1 MRKENIA
8 LHHCQVPTTH
18 YPPIFI
24 SDEETG
30 ETWITRGL
38 SHGNGLL
45 SCWLPGVVL
54 ADLTRLT
61 VADGGGCICLYQPP
75 TLSAGVTHWDPG
87 QSVSNQDRPG
97 EGNATQRTFC
107 LYLLTFTSSPPGYH
121 NSRKKV
127 LIWPFFKVILIN
139 FYADEN
145 KSGKFAFQYF
155 YPIGILWGLDFL
167 GSLDEI
173 NSGTNYYRIETK
185 YQL

>member
-1 MRKENIA
+1 MVCYHAGSRVLSWLTWQDWLWQMEVAVSASTNHQHWVPVWHTGMLASPSVTRTGQERAMQRKG
-8 LHHCQVPTTH
+8 HFVC
-18 YPPIFI
+18 IF
-24 SDEETG
+24 
-30 ETWITRGL
+30 WHL
-38 SHGNGLL
+38 
-45 SCWLPGVVL
+45 
-54 ADLTRLT
+54 
-61 VADGGGCICLYQPP
+61 Q
-75 TLSAGVTHWDPG
+75 
-87 QSVSNQDRPG
+87 
-97 EGNATQRTFC
+97 
-107 LYLLTFTSSPPGYH
+107 FTSSPPGYH

-185 YQL
+185 YQLSLMYIFLQFPVVRYFVLYWQFSELTKMNLQNLVFPA